1 MVIGWFRSEAV
12 IRKLK
17 FGDSVQDIMSA
28 IGEFSKSPMYGRVI
42 LKNLFIFKD
51 LERASTDGIWDL

>member
-1 MVIGWFRSEAV
+1 V

-28 IGEFSKSPMYGRVI
+28 IGEWAHAFFLLTVEMICIS
-42 LKNLFIFKD
+42 
-51 LERASTDGIWDL
+51 

>member
-28 IGEFSKSPMYGRVI
+28 IGEFSESPLYGRII
-42 LKNLFIFKD
+42 LKKLFIIKD
-51 LERASTDGIWDL
+51 LERASADGNWDL

>member
-28 IGEFSKSPMYGRVI
+28 IGEFSESPFYGRVI
-42 LKNLFIFKD
+42 KTKFIFKD
-51 LERASTDGIWDL
+51 LESASTDGNWYL

>member
-1 MVIGWFRSEAV
+1 M

-28 IGEFSKSPMYGRVI
+28 IGERMYSFFFFLLTDEVI
-42 LKNLFIFKD
+42 CIGTGKY
-51 LERASTDGIWDL
+51 AMIWGTGTVPYG